1 MSIELPLES
10 MTLADKLEAM
20 EASWPDILRRPADL
34 PSPDW
39 LKDILYERRRHVA
52 EGKLKFVD
60 WDTTPMKP
68 MSCTPATHRLLP
80 ILATSPGSPTAYTH
94 SQSSDNSHQSSP
106 LRRPSRHKISLST
119 PLSKP
124 PGDSFSVMSPLCH
137 SSSISLLCHNTR
149 SIVARRLHY

>member
-20 EASWPDILRRPADL
+20 EASWPDISRRPADL

-39 LKDILYERRRHVA
+39 HKDNLNERWGLVA

-68 MSCTPATHRLLP
+68 MSCTPATHRLFCLSPPFLDHQQP
-80 ILATSPGSPTAYTH
+80 IHIHNPVTTLTNAALSVGQADT
-94 SQSSDNSHQSSP
+94 
-106 LRRPSRHKISLST
+106 KSL
-119 PLSKP
+119 
-124 PGDSFSVMSPLCH
+124 
-137 SSSISLLCHNTR
+137 
-149 SIVARRLHY
+149 